1 MPAPPTPPAPPVAPL
16 PGDPSSTREDTVDA
30 PAADGVDDALAI
42 LQALERGDL
51 DVAEAERRL
60 AALDRSDA

>member
-1 MPAPPTPPAPPVAPL
+1 
-16 PGDPSSTREDTVDA
+16 VDA